1 MKPCLVYITTR
12 ASQTPRLVS
21 SRVQVCPNPHCRVCA
36 TLPPCITGKQVR
48 QVAPECKGRL
58 PLRFNASAR
67 LDQTDQQMHSR
78 LNCKL
83 EAEPWIGFPHLS
95 SHLLHSHQ
103 LQRLNDIMLKGICFS
118 DGGAWQHWV
127 GVVLEEDDRQKSENI
142 WRPWPSKQRHL
153 PTIKSVKV
161 AGFHKSWYCRLVAKM
176 ELKDLGNGTWH
187 RWAGEDCL
195 WRQKPLWNRK
205 TNHPT

>member
-1 MKPCLVYITTR
+1 MFHTQWPKTWRNTSWRGLVSEALPCLYHHQGFSDPPPCEQ
-12 ASQTPRLVS
+12 A
-21 SRVQVCPNPHCRVCA
+21 VQVCPNPHCRVCA
-36 TLPPCITGKQVR
+36 TQPACITGKQVR

-142 WRPWPSKQRHL
+142 WRPRPSKERHGQL
-153 PTIKSVKV
+153 
-161 AGFHKSWYCRLVAKM
+161 
-176 ELKDLGNGTWH
+176 
-187 RWAGEDCL
+187 
-195 WRQKPLWNRK
+195 
-205 TNHPT
+205 